1 VTTNVVIDQHLLA
14 EARKIGGHRTNKA
27 VVAAALREYIQRRKQ
42 TKIVEL
48 FRTIPFDANYDYKKQ
63 RSRK

>member
-1 VTTNVVIDQHLLA
+1 MTTNVVIDRHLLA

-42 TKIVEL
+42 WKIIEL
-48 FRTIPFDANYDYKKQ
+48 FETIPFDANYDYKEAT
-63 RSRK
+63 